1 MSLNSV
7 EDSKPE
13 FDLDGARTAITG
25 MSLVSVVLEDFLVIM
40 NSKPDV
46 IISEEPYFSQM
57 ILVEVKSGMYI
68 RRLWNKTVER
78 GKAVT
83 VDQLVDLCN
92 KHFFQGKPC
101 IGCPQNSIEEE
112 VQNFVKV

>member
-13 FDLDGARTAITG
+13 FDLDGARAAITG
-25 MSLVSVVLEDFLVIM
+25 MSLISVLLEDFLVIM

-46 IISEEPYFSQM
+46 IISEEPYLSQM

-68 RRLWNKTVER
+68 RRIWNRTLER

-83 VDQLVDLCN
+83 IDKLVGICN
-92 KHFFQGKPC
+92 QHFFQGKPF
-101 IGCPQNSIEEE
+101 GR
-112 VQNFVKV
+112 